1 MVASGDMALSSGTRL
16 EKWVKIGNF
25 LVRGLEGE
33 EEEERRHMGRE
44 YEGWSVSVARQ
55 ARMARTTDC
64 D

>member
-25 LVRGLEGE
+25 LVRGLEE
-33 EEEERRHMGRE
+33 EEEEKRRHMGRE